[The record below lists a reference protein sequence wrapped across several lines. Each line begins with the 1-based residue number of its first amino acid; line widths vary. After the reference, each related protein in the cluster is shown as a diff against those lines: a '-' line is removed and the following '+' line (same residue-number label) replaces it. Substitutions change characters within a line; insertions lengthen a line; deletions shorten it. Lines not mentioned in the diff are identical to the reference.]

1 MTSNLP
7 AQTQPAPDQS
17 AFIARE
23 AQEAE
28 GSGDSST
35 AEYST
40 AEESTAQD
48 LTAQDLTTQD
58 LTAQDSTE
66 EDSTEEDS
74 PTEAEPNLGMTR
86 ICAGQPCLQCQED
99 ALQVSV
105 RSRVENFEY
114 LLIVYIER
122 VGKFLA
128 RLSCL
133 GRLSCLSS
141 HASHD

>member
-1 MTSNLP
+1 V
-7 AQTQPAPDQS
+7 
-17 AFIARE
+17 

-40 AEESTAQD
+40 AEESTAQVS
-48 LTAQDLTTQD
+48 TAQDLIAQDSSAED
-58 LTAQDSTE
+58 LTALDSIA
-66 EDSTEEDS
+66 DDL

-86 ICAGQPCLQCQED
+86 ICAGQPCLLCQED
-99 ALQVSV
+99 GLQVSV

-114 LLIVYIER
+114 LLIVYIGR

-128 RLSCL
+128 RLSCR
-133 GRLSCLSS
+133 GHLSCLSS